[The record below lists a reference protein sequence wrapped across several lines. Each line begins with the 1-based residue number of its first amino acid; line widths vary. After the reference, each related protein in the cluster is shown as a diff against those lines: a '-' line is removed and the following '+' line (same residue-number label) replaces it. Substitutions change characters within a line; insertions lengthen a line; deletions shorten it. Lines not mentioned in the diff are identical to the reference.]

1 MSRIFEEI
9 VEKRGLTEEF
19 LNPKYLSDEKIH
31 EKMPDIKKAV
41 SRIVSAIS
49 KGEKI
54 MVYGDYDVD
63 GVTATTV
70 MVDALRLAGASEVI
84 TMLPDR
90 FIDGYGMSKRCVER
104 AASEGVSL
112 VITVDCGSNNSA
124 VISELKKAGID
135 TIATDHHEVMAEVPE
150 DAVAVVNPKRTDVS
164 KKAQKAISDAGLNEL
179 AGVGVAFMVARAL
192 VSEGKIPEGQEKW
205 MLDLVLIG
213 TLCDSMKITGVNRE
227 LTFFGKK
234 VLEKTRRL
242 GLVELMRVA
251 KMTKITS
258 EAIGFQIGPRLNA
271 GGRMESAEISLKLL
285 MTDSKTEAVRLA
297 EELNNLNTERRNEQ
311 MAAMDEISKR
321 CEKELSRP
329 VIVVSGEWHEGVLGI
344 IAGRLVEKYHKPA
357 FVLSKVS
364 VSDVDGDGFLDVYKG
379 SGRSF
384 GEFNLA
390 DAIRNCSGSVFA
402 GGGHAAACGLSVLP
416 EKIEDFA
423 NDVNGYYVSLKLKNQ
438 ERFLEVSA
446 EISESDLSEFSEEL
460 LDELSL
466 LEPFGEGN
474 KEPIF
479 ELENVEVFEARE
491 VGKDGKHLRMVVLD
505 KNHQRMTLVSFFAPE
520 KWMEISEGEKL
531 NVKVQLMRN
540 EWNGRVF
547 VEGRILGLE
556 KITDI

>member
-9 VEKRGLTEEF
+9 IKKRGLDEAF

-41 SRIVSAIS
+41 DRIIKAIS
-49 KGEKI
+49 SGEKI

-70 MVDALRLAGASEVI
+70 MVDALRLAGASEVV

-90 FIDGYGMSKRCVER
+90 FIDGYGMSKRCVEK
-104 AASEGVSL
+104 ATSVGVSL
-112 VITVDCGSNNSA
+112 VVTVDCGSNNSA
-124 VISELKKAGID
+124 VISELSKKGID
-135 TIATDHHEVMAEVPE
+135 TVVTDHHEVMAEIPE
-150 DAVAVVNPKRTDVS
+150 DAVAVVNPKRTDIS

-179 AGVGVAFMVARAL
+179 AGVGVAFMIARAM

-213 TLCDSMKITGVNRE
+213 TLCDSMKIAGVNRE

-234 VLEKTRRL
+234 VLEKTRRV
-242 GLVELMRVA
+242 GLIELMRVA

-271 GGRMESAEISLKLL
+271 GGRMESAEISLGLL
-285 MTDSKTEAVRLA
+285 MTSSKTEAVRLA

-311 MAAMDEISKR
+311 MAAMDEIAER
-321 CEKELSRP
+321 CSEELLSP

-364 VSDVDGDGFLDVYKG
+364 VSDVDGDGFSDVYKG

-390 DAIRNCSGSVFA
+390 EAILNCSDFA
-402 GGGHAAACGLSVLP
+402 SGGGHAAACGVRVAPDKLDGF
-416 EKIEDFA
+416 KKA
-423 NDVNGYYVSLKLKNQ
+423 VNKYYESLKLKNQ
-438 ERFLEVSA
+438 ERFLEVEA
-446 EISESDLSEFSEEL
+446 EISEENLSDFSEEL
-460 LDELSL
+460 LDELSS

-474 KEPIF
+474 REPIF
-479 ELENVEVFEARE
+479 ELKNVEVIEARG
-491 VGKDGKHLRMVVLD
+491 VGKDGKHLRMVVQD
-505 KNHQRMTLVSFFAPE
+505 GDYQKMTLVSFFAPDE
-520 KWMEISEGEKL
+520 WMEISVGEKM

-547 VEGRILGLE
+547 VEGRILG
-556 KITDI
+556 ID